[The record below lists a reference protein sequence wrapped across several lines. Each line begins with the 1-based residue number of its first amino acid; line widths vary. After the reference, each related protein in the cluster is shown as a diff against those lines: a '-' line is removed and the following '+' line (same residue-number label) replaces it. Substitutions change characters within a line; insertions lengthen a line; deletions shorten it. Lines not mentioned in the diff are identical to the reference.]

1 MLLYQC
7 ETRETIEKQEQYM
20 RNKNPQF
27 ANDFRVLFLMVQRLI
42 LVRERVNE
50 SHAAGA

>member
-1 MLLYQC
+1 
-7 ETRETIEKQEQYM
+7 M
-20 RNKNPQF
+20 RSESPHF
-27 ANDFRVLFLMVQRLI
+27 ANNFRVLFLMVQRLI